1 MWRWSGCVQNRS
13 ERDKMRSSFWRRA
26 MAAAAVLIGL
36 GVGASTTATAATPKA
51 AHAVAAH
58 GTVHSTS
65 LSDWWW

>member
-1 MWRWSGCVQNRS
+1 
-13 ERDKMRSSFWRRA
+13 

-36 GVGASTTATAATPKA
+36 GVGASTTTATAATPKA